1 MKNLM
6 AKLKG
11 MDYKQ
16 FALNYADKIGFGVIA
31 VIVLGV
37 LFMGTNM
44 NSYDKTP
51 IQFEDAAAKATQ
63 ALANSTWPET
73 DKGQFRVE
81 DFSAKAEE
89 RVLRDVALNNYE
101 YRIEMSPKLY
111 PREAQVKEP
120 TLFPVRDLIATYGT
134 APIETFPPELQ
145 DSLQLASAA
154 NDEKKAAEEK
164 APKKASNEFEL
175 SKGSTGGAQAGT
187 GLVVPMPPV
196 GPAQGTAINLP
207 VAPAGYG
214 AADGEDG
221 MPGLAMGIESAS
233 AGLNRH
239 GRGLRYVAVRG
250 IVPHKEL
257 MESYKQALHTPTREM
272 AAEHVVYWDFHI
284 ERQMAVAGP
293 EQWTPW
299 TQLKIEVARDAINN
313 ECAIWDPEIVNI
325 NVTDPV
331 FTMPLPGRL
340 MGNWSVHGT
349 HPALEDYLLNQTQIE
364 EERIKS
370 EEALAK
376 DRAKGAVGVTKKG
389 GFAGSQGDAGSA
401 RRRTDTADAGA
412 VGAGRGPG
420 MPFSMPIPG
429 GLPGVNTMAPKNA
442 PGLTNMPMPGGTMP
456 GGVIP
461 GGSVGM
467 DMAGESSMNAEDE
480 DLRRNP
486 NPTTEAML
494 LFRYFDFDIE
504 PGRVYRYRVQL
515 VMGNTNFDKRP
526 EQVEKPEVAQGRT
539 RETKWSDESNPV
551 LVNDDMN
558 YFLSKVLRTRG
569 SAGMAE
575 MDTFQWDAASGI
587 IIHAPLK
594 LTYGQPVGGKAR
606 LEFPDVIHEVLETKD
621 VAFYSRDILV
631 DSNPAPVLATADHPD
646 LRVKDLARL
655 LDGGSLDEAITVNQ
669 FGEFVENNPVVT
681 QDEESVVSERH
692 KNQDDALKSQLKP
705 KETESATSIGDLE
718 KAANPMGDIK
728 NKKAKKKGNPTRMM
742 GIPGMPGMPMPG
754 MPGMPAGGADA
765 KAKKTTK
772 SKR

>member
-37 LFMGTNM
+37 LVMGTNKD
-44 NSYDKTP
+44 SYEKTP
-51 IQFEDAAAKATQ
+51 TQFEDAAAKATQ

-175 SKGSTGGAQAGT
+175 AKGSTGGGQAGT
-187 GLVVPMPPV
+187 GVVVPMPPV
-196 GPAQGTAINLP
+196 GPAQGTAISLP
-207 VAPAGYG
+207 VAPTGYG
-214 AADGEDG
+214 AADVEDG
-221 MPGLAMGIESAS
+221 VPGMGIGIESTS
-233 AGLNRH
+233 VGLNRH

-284 ERQMAVAGP
+284 ERQMAVGGP

-349 HPALEDYLLNQTQIE
+349 HPALEDYLLSQTQIE

-401 RRRTDTADAGA
+401 RRRTDTVDAGA

-429 GLPGVNTMAPKNA
+429 GMPGPNMA
-442 PGLTNMPMPGGTMP
+442 NMPVGNIGTVRGGPADMEDMSMPGFGGTGLNP
-456 GGVIP
+456 A
-461 GGSVGM
+461 
-467 DMAGESSMNAEDE
+467 DD

-504 PGRVYRYRVQL
+504 PGRVYRYRIQL

-551 LVNDDMN
+551 LVNEDMN
-558 YFLSKVLRTRG
+558 YFLSRVLRTRG

-575 MDTFQWDAASGI
+575 MDTFQWDAASGV

-606 LEFPDVIHEVLETKD
+606 LEFPDVIHEVLDTKE

-646 LRVKDLARL
+646 LKVRDLARL
-655 LDGGSLDEAITVNQ
+655 LDGGTLDEAITVNQ

-681 QDEESVVSERH
+681 QAEESVVSERH
-692 KNQDDALKSQLKP
+692 KNQNDALKSQLQTKTP
-705 KETESATSIGDLE
+705 DADAPSTLDGLAGG
-718 KAANPMGDIK
+718 MGDPMDSK
-728 NKKAKKKGNPTRMM
+728 KKKAKKKGNPTRMM
-742 GIPGMPGMPMPG
+742 GMPGMPGMPMPG